1 MWPTTLRRYRVDRAD
16 VQRYLSI
23 MRQAFALVGE
33 ERRWRWWLLAAISL
47 AMTAIEAIGAA
58 LVFVLVTIISTPDAA
73 VVLPIVGNL
82 SEMFPSRTGREIKL
96 AAALLVGAF
105 FVTRAGVVL
114 LQEYVRNRL
123 VNNSVA
129 ILAGEMLDGYLSMPY
144 LFHTQRS
151 SAQLIRNTYQGTQK
165 LVSGVVLPVL
175 SIGTEILMAVALI
188 ATLIA
193 LAPQAMLV
201 TSIGLGATLWLLQ
214 KVVRPR
220 LVEYS
225 RHIED
230 ASAQSIAAIQ
240 QALGG
245 IRDIKLLQRE
255 DAFASIHL
263 TERLRIAKANY
274 QSSILARLS
283 PLAIETSLI
292 LTIVAVFVLATAG
305 DTAVERTLA
314 TLAVFAYV
322 GLRLQPILGSIIGF
336 FNTINKSQAVID
348 NLVADRTLVQEW
360 ADAVARE
367 PEAPLVETAQLRE
380 GIRFRDVNF
389 SYLDDGAPVL
399 EGVDLE
405 IRRGEF
411 IGICGPTGGGKS
423 TLVDLLVGLLQPVS
437 GEITVDGVALGR
449 RPLWWWAQLGVVSQS
464 VFLTDDTLRGNIA
477 FGSLVREEVDEE
489 RLARCVR
496 RAQLESVIDAL
507 PDGLDTLVGER
518 GVRLS
523 GGQRQR
529 VAIARALYREPEVL
543 VLDEGTSALDG
554 ATERALVAAID
565 EATHERTLIA
575 IAHRIS
581 TIRSADRILVVAGG
595 RVVDQGTHDELLAR
609 NELFQALA

>member
-1 MWPTTLRRYRVDRAD
+1 
-16 VQRYLSI
+16 VQGYLI
-23 MRQAFALVGE
+23 IARQAFALIGE

-47 AMTAIEAIGAA
+47 SMTLIEAVGAA
-58 LVFVLVTIISTPDAA
+58 LVYLLVTIISTPEAA
-73 VVLPIVGNL
+73 VVLPLVGDL
-82 SEMFPSRTGREIKL
+82 TALFPGRSGREIKL
-96 AAALLVGAF
+96 AAALLVGVF
-105 FVTRAGVVL
+105 FVARAGVVL
-114 LQEYVRNRL
+114 LQEYVRSRL

-129 ILAGEMLDGYLSMPY
+129 ILAGEMLDGYLLMPY

-151 SAQLIRNTYQGTQK
+151 SAELIRNTYQGTQK

-175 SIGTEILMAVALI
+175 SIGTEILMALALI
-188 ATLIA
+188 GTLIA

-201 TSIGLGATLWLLQ
+201 TGIGLGLTLIFLQ
-214 KVVRPR
+214 RVVRPR

-245 IRDIKLLQRE
+245 IRDIKLLERE

-263 TERLRIAKANY
+263 TERLRIARANY
-274 QSSILARLS
+274 QSAILARLS

-292 LTIVAVFVLATAG
+292 LTIVAVFVIATAG
-305 DTAVERTLA
+305 DTAVDRTLA

-336 FNTINKSQAVID
+336 FNTINQSQAVID
-348 NLVADRTLVQEW
+348 NLVADRTIVQEW
-360 ADAVARE
+360 AAAVACE
-367 PEAPLVETAQLRE
+367 PQLTAPHPTRLHST
-380 GIRFRDVNF
+380 IRFEDVSF
-389 SYLDDGAPVL
+389 SYLADGPSVL
-399 EGVDLE
+399 DRIDLE
-405 IRRGEF
+405 IRKGEF
-411 IGICGPTGGGKS
+411 VGICGPTGGGKS
-423 TLVDLLVGLLQPVS
+423 TLVDLLIGLLQPSS
-437 GEITVDGVALGR
+437 GVVAIDGVPLGR
-449 RPLWWWAQLGVVSQS
+449 RPLWWWSQLGVVSQS

-477 FGSLVREEVDEE
+477 FGSLTPEEVDEE
-489 RLARCVR
+489 RLDRCVR
-496 RAQLESVIDAL
+496 RAQLGPVVAAL
-507 PDGLDTLVGER
+507 PMGLDTLVGER

-554 ATERALVAAID
+554 ATERALVEAID
-565 EATHERTLIA
+565 EATHGRTLIA

-581 TIRSADRILVVAGG
+581 TIRAADRILVVAGG
-595 RVVDQGTHDELLAR
+595 RVVDQGTHDELLER
-609 NELFQALA
+609 NELFRALA

>member
-1 MWPTTLRRYRVDRAD
+1 MLSHDRFD

-23 MRQAFALVGE
+23 ALQAFALVGAD
-33 ERRWRWWLLAAISL
+33 RRWRWWLLAGISL
-47 AMTAIEAIGAA
+47 SMTAIEAAGAA
-58 LVFVLVTIISTPDAA
+58 LVYLLVTVISTPEAA
-73 VVLPIVGNL
+73 VVLPVVGDL
-82 SEMFPSRTGREIKL
+82 AELFPDRTGREIKL
-96 AAALLVGAF
+96 VAALLVGIF
-105 FVTRAGVVL
+105 FILRGAVVL

-165 LVSGVVLPVL
+165 LVTGVVLPVL
-175 SIGTEILMAVALI
+175 SIGTEVLMAVALI
-188 ATLIA
+188 ATLVA

-201 TSIGLGATLWLLQ
+201 TSLGLGLTLWVLQ
-214 KVVRPR
+214 RVVRPR

-225 RHIED
+225 RHVED
-230 ASAQSIAAIQ
+230 ASAQSIGAIQ

-255 DAFASIHL
+255 DAFAEIHL
-263 TERLRIAKANY
+263 TERLRIAEANY
-274 QSSILARLS
+274 RSSILTRLS

-336 FNTINKSQAVID
+336 FNTINKSQAVLD
-348 NLVADRTLVQEW
+348 NLVSDRTLVQEW
-360 ADAVARE
+360 AQAIASEPAVAE
-367 PEAPLVETAQLRE
+367 PTASPATSSGDRPSAW
-380 GIRFRDVNF
+380 IRFRDVHF
-389 SYLDDGAPVL
+389 SYLAYRAPVL
-399 EGVDLE
+399 EGVDLA

-423 TLVDLLVGLLQPVS
+423 TIVDLLVGLLQPTS
-437 GEITVDGVALGR
+437 GEITVDGVPLGR
-449 RPLWWWAQLGVVSQS
+449 RPLWWWSQLGVVSQN
-464 VFLTDDTLRGNIA
+464 VFLTDDTLRGNIT
-477 FGSLVREEVDEE
+477 FGGTTDQE
-489 RLARCVR
+489 RLARCIH
-496 RAQLESVIDAL
+496 RAQLEPVVEGL
-507 PDGLDTLVGER
+507 PDGLDTIIGER
-518 GVRLS
+518 GARLY

-543 VLDEGTSALDG
+543 VLD
-554 ATERALVAAID
+554 
-565 EATHERTLIA
+565 
-575 IAHRIS
+575 
-581 TIRSADRILVVAGG
+581 
-595 RVVDQGTHDELLAR
+595 
-609 NELFQALA
+609 

>member
-1 MWPTTLRRYRVDRAD
+1 

-23 MRQAFALVGE
+23 ARQAFALVGE
-33 ERRWRWWLLAAISL
+33 DRRWRWWVLAGISL
-47 AMTAIEAIGAA
+47 SMTAVEAVGAA
-58 LVFVLVTIISTPDAA
+58 LVYLLVTIISTPDAA
-73 VVLPIVGNL
+73 VVIPVIGDL
-82 SEMFPSRTGREIKL
+82 SALFPQRTGREIKL
-96 AAALLVGAF
+96 VAALLVGVF
-105 FVTRAGVVL
+105 FLLRGAVVL

-188 ATLIA
+188 ATLVA

-201 TSIGLGATLWLLQ
+201 TSLGLGLTLWVLQ

-230 ASAQSIAAIQ
+230 ASAQSIGAIQ

-274 QSSILARLS
+274 QSSILSRLS

-360 ADAVARE
+360 ATAVAAE
-367 PEAPLVETAQLRE
+367 PSVAAAPAAGPVDRLTT
-380 GIRFRDVNF
+380 GIRFHDVHF
-389 SYLDDGAPVL
+389 SYLEDGPAVL
-399 EGVDLE
+399 TGVDLE

-411 IGICGPTGGGKS
+411 VGICGPTGGGKS
-423 TLVDLLVGLLQPVS
+423 TLVDLLVGLLQPTS
-437 GEITVDGVALGR
+437 GEITVDGVPLGR
-449 RPLWWWAQLGVVSQS
+449 RPLWWWSQLGVVSQS
-464 VFLTDDTLRGNIA
+464 VFLTDDTLRGNIT
-477 FGSLVREEVDEE
+477 FGGTIDEE
-489 RLARCVR
+489 RLARCIR
-496 RAQLESVIDAL
+496 RAQLEPVVADL
-507 PDGLDTLVGER
+507 PDGLDTVVGER

-565 EATHERTLIA
+565 EATHERTLIT

-581 TIRSADRILVVAGG
+581 TIRAADRIVVVAGG
-595 RVVDQGTHDELLAR
+595 RVVDQGTHDELLER